1 MKYKNKKVGLQVDT
15 GLNRLGV
22 QIKELIKKDLRK
34 MNLFILTLSILSLLY
49 VSIWLVYSD
58 RVYKKKKEEFEDRLK
73 KFENKDT
80 EN

>member
-1 MKYKNKKVGLQVDT
+1 
-15 GLNRLGV
+15 
-22 QIKELIKKDLRK
+22 

-73 KFENKDT
+73 KFDNKNT

>member
-1 MKYKNKKVGLQVDT
+1 
-15 GLNRLGV
+15 
-22 QIKELIKKDLRK
+22 

-58 RVYKKKKEEFEDRLK
+58 RVYQRKKKEFEDRLK
-73 KFENKDT
+73 KFDNKDT

>member
-1 MKYKNKKVGLQVDT
+1 
-15 GLNRLGV
+15 
-22 QIKELIKKDLRK
+22 